1 MFPKSFVAWMDEHKD
16 LREMIANGKDKLEWS
31 RQVAL
36 LIIMLTVN
44 LLKDIVITDSKW
56 IEAYGDWRNLVSTNA
71 FEYQ

>member
-36 LIIMLTVN
+36 LIIMLT
-44 LLKDIVITDSKW
+44 T
-56 IEAYGDWRNLVSTNA
+56 T
-71 FEYQ
+71 